1 MQEIS
6 KSNEKIKELKKIK
19 NKGLNNL
26 MVVEGLDVIKEAL
39 FYNVEIVDV
48 FYNEETLKEEAT
60 EVLNECI
67 KRATNSYKISLKTFE
82 SLSEKE
88 NSVSII
94 LVVKYKELKLSDIDP
109 NKHKLIIVND
119 RIELPGNLGTIYRSA
134 YASGVDLIINVDPVT
149 SIYKEKFL
157 ASSRGTV
164 FSIPTINTTYDEAQ
178 RALLDNNYNI
188 CLCEPELGTSY
199 INYDYKNNCAI
210 VVGNERFG
218 INENWYKNRNSKIF
232 IPMKE
237 GINSINVSVAA
248 SIIMFD
254 AGIKKGKI

>member
-1 MQEIS
+1 
-6 KSNEKIKELKKIK
+6 
-19 NKGLNNL
+19 

-39 FYNVEIVDV
+39 KYNVEIISV
-48 FYNEETLKEEAT
+48 FYNDDELRSDAKELLEELISKCN
-60 EVLNECI
+60 EV
-67 KRATNSYKISLKTFE
+67 YKISLKTFN
-82 SLSEKE
+82 SIKEKE
-88 NSVSII
+88 NAIPII
-94 LVVKYKELKLSDIDP
+94 IVVKYKELNLNDIDI

-149 SIYKEKFL
+149 SIYKEKFI

-164 FSIPTINTTYDEAQ
+164 FAIPTINTSYDEAQ
-178 RALLDNNYNI
+178 KILLDLGYDI
-188 CLCEPELGTSY
+188 CLCEPTLGVSY
-199 INYDYKNNCAI
+199 NNFKYDVNSAL

-218 INENWYKNRNSKIF
+218 INNKWYDNKNRKIF

-254 AGIKKGKI
+254 AGIKMEKI